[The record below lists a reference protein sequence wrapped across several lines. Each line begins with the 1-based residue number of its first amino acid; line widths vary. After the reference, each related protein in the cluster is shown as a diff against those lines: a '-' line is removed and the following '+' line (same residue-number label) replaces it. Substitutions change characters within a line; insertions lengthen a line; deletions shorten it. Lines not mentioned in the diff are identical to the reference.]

1 VTAAGVCCGRRLKKD
16 GNLQFPKLEA
26 KLLSK
31 KTGGAIAKAVMNHIV
46 TNSFTYIQ
54 LIGALL
60 AHDYVTLT
68 FLAKK
73 LFLKTAVAFSLKQF
87 KALKEKPDDS
97 KRN

>member
-1 VTAAGVCCGRRLKKD
+1 M
-16 GNLQFPKLEA
+16 
-26 KLLSK
+26 LSK
-31 KTGGAIAKAVMNHIV
+31 KTGRAIAKAVMNHIV

-60 AHDYVTLT
+60 VHDYVTLT